1 MPHTVLRASIRQNGP
16 DQTCPATDEDAVTNN
31 AEKPT
36 IKQQRE
42 AQRAAKVAAL
52 KKKQAV
58 EKRNRTIGIVS
69 AIIGA
74 VAVVALVVTFVV
86 IIPATTPQPAP
97 DPVASGDPSD
107 IKIAGLQEFEGL
119 GNKHVETDVTYAQ
132 TPPAGGDHSST
143 WLNCGVY
150 GEPVPNVNAVHA
162 LEHGAVWVTY
172 NPDELDAEGV
182 AELQTKLPSSYIV
195 LSPYPD
201 LPSTIV
207 ASAWGAQVE
216 LDGPDDERLD
226 SFLQR
231 YWQSPSA
238 PEPGA
243 ACSGG
248 LEGPDRIA

>member
-1 MPHTVLRASIRQNGP
+1 M
-16 DQTCPATDEDAVTNN
+16 TNN
-31 AEKPT
+31 ADKPT

-52 KKKQAV
+52 KKKQAT

-69 AIIGA
+69 AIVGA
-74 VAVVALVVTFVV
+74 VAVVAVIVTFVV

-97 DPVASGDPSD
+97 DPVASGDASD
-107 IKIAGLQEFEGL
+107 IDIAGLQEFEGL
-119 GNKHVETDVTYAQ
+119 GNKHVEGDVTYEQ
-132 TPPAGGDHSST
+132 TPPAGGDHSAT

-172 NPDELDAEGV
+172 NPDELDDAGV
-182 AELQTKLPSSYIV
+182 AELRTKLPSSYIV

-201 LPSTIV
+201 LPSPIV
-207 ASAWGAQVE
+207 ASAWGAQVA
-216 LDGPDDERLD
+216 LDSPDDERLE

-231 YWQSPSA
+231 FWQSPNS

>member
-1 MPHTVLRASIRQNGP
+1 M
-16 DQTCPATDEDAVTNN
+16 TNN
-31 AEKPT
+31 ADKPT

-58 EKRNRTIGIVS
+58 EKRNRTIGIAA
-69 AIIGA
+69 AIVGA
-74 VAVVALVVTFVV
+74 VAVVAVIVTFVV
-86 IIPATTPQPAP
+86 VIPATTPQPAP
-97 DPVASGDPSD
+97 DPVASGDASD
-107 IKIAGLQEFEGL
+107 IDIPGEQVFEGL
-119 GNKHVETDVTYAQ
+119 GNKHVETAVTYSMS
-132 TPPAGGDHSST
+132 PPAGGDHNAT

-150 GEPVPNVNAVHA
+150 GEAVPNENAVHA

-172 NPDELDAEGV
+172 NPDELDADGV
-182 AELQTKLPSSYIV
+182 AELRTKLPSSYII
-195 LSPYPD
+195 LSPYAD
-201 LPSTIV
+201 LQTPVV

-216 LDGPDDERLD
+216 LDGVDDERLEQ
-226 SFLQR
+226 FLQK
-231 YWQSPSA
+231 YWQSPNA